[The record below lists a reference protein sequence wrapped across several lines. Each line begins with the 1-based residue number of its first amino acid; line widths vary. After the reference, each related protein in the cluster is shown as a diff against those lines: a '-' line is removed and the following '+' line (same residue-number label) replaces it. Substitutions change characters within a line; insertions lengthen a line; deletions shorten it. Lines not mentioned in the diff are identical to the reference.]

1 METSSNESP
10 TSLELLIP
18 WELPLDQH
26 LSPDDRVRIDRAL
39 RQLLQA
45 LENSS
50 LQEALSRINQAL
62 EELGE
67 IDTQPASIRNTK
79 TSLKAWEV
87 EDYDRYFQIC
97 HVHIE
102 QSAICLVQGLL
113 VTCQRFLEI
122 CLQTPWLDAQHIQ
135 QQKQGFISYIHLLRR
150 VFDLNEFDM
159 LQTDDS

>member
-1 METSSNESP
+1 METSPNESP
-10 TSLELLIP
+10 SSLELLIP

-26 LSPDDRVRIDRAL
+26 LSSDDRTRVDQAL

-45 LENSS
+45 LENPS
-50 LQEALSRINQAL
+50 LQEALIRINQAL

-67 IDTQPASIRNTK
+67 IDTQTASIHSTK

-87 EDYDRYFQIC
+87 EDYDRYFQIR
-97 HVHIE
+97 HVHTE

-122 CLQTPWLDAQHIQ
+122 SLQTPWLDAQHIQ

-150 VFDLNEFDM
+150 VFGLNEFDM
-159 LQTDDS
+159 PQTDNS

>member
-1 METSSNESP
+1 METSPNESP

-26 LSPDDRVRIDRAL
+26 LSPDDRVHIDRAL

-50 LQEALSRINQAL
+50 LQETLSRINQAL

-67 IDTQPASIRNTK
+67 IDTQPASIRSTK

-87 EDYDRYFQIC
+87 EDYDRYFQIR
-97 HVHIE
+97 HVRTE

-113 VTCQRFLEI
+113 VTC
-122 CLQTPWLDAQHIQ
+122 
-135 QQKQGFISYIHLLRR
+135 
-150 VFDLNEFDM
+150 
-159 LQTDDS
+159 

>member
-1 METSSNESP
+1 METSPNESP

-26 LSPDDRVRIDRAL
+26 LSPADRTRIDRAL

-45 LENSS
+45 LENPAS
-50 LQEALSRINQAL
+50 QAALSCVNQVL

-67 IDTQPASIRNTK
+67 IDTQPASIRSTK

-87 EDYDRYFQIC
+87 EDYDRYFQIR
-97 HVHIE
+97 HVRTE

-113 VTCQRFLEI
+113 VTCQRFVEI

-150 VFDLNEFDM
+150 VFDLNEFDIR
-159 LQTDDS
+159 QTEDS